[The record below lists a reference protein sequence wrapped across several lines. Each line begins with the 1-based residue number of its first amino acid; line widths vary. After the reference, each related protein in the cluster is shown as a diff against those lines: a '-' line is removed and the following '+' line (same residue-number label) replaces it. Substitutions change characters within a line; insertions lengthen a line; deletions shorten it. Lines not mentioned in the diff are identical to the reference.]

1 MEDHTTTMSTLPE
14 IRYTPEQLAE
24 LVRDAKR
31 FRKFQRCRYLAW
43 NGREAFVQIDSA
55 SHIKAKNLAD
65 LADKLP
71 EAQP

>member
-1 MEDHTTTMSTLPE
+1 MTPEQTT
-14 IRYTPEQLAE
+14 ITPSQEQLAE

-55 SHIKAKNLAD
+55 IHIKSRNLAD
-65 LADKLP
+65 LADRLP
-71 EAQP
+71 EEKP